1 MKELKIKDINID
13 SFYTNKHAGAAGE
26 NSTVTT
32 IKIRVTDVDLNELN
46 KILASPS
53 VDMIL
58 KDKSVEI
65 QQVIWRGTR

>member
-13 SFYTNKHAGAAGE
+13 SFYTNKPAGTAGE

-32 IKIRVTDVDLNELN
+32 IKIRVADVDLNELN

-58 KDKSVEI
+58 KDRSVET
-65 QQVIWRGTR
+65 QQVI

>member
-13 SFYTNKHAGAAGE
+13 SFYTNKHAGATGE

-32 IKIRVTDVDLNELN
+32 IKICVTDVDLNELN
-46 KILASPS
+46 KIFASPS

-58 KDKSVEI
+58 KDKSVDA
-65 QQVIWRGTR
+65 